1 LRIVLGK
8 TPKYLIEASRIENA
22 KDPAEGVVARY
33 SVLQHQNRAQQRFLR
48 PPQQSDI
55 APGRGATQRSQQR
68 NKQYLR
74 QIVLRLV
81 LPRIDQRRKAFCK
94 AVQNRLLPNQETL
107 SESIFP
113 APPIAWAPE
122 RAISPGSSPGVRV
135 VCATALMARILTA
148 W

>member
-22 KDPAEGVVARY
+22 KDPAEGIVARY
-33 SVLQHQNRAQQRFLR
+33 SVIQHQNRAQQRFLR
-48 PPQQSDI
+48 PPKPIHI
-55 APGRGATQRSQQR
+55 ATRRRSTQRSQQL

-94 AVQNRLLPNQETL
+94 AVQNPLL
-107 SESIFP
+107 
-113 APPIAWAPE
+113 
-122 RAISPGSSPGVRV
+122 
-135 VCATALMARILTA
+135 
-148 W
+148 